1 MSEET
6 LQLTVEEQAEVRAL
20 LKSFAVGTD
29 VTKSGGS
36 QRQSWLEVDIDVID
50 EAEPG
55 TMVPWL
61 QLTPKTRRYTIV
73 RETRAVFAPYIL
85 DKIPITLSRLSEICQ
100 ELGMSVTTQKSN
112 CTICSLTMCEPIRI
126 FQIETEPTST
136 GVIITNII
144 YIV

>member
-6 LQLTVEEQAEVRAL
+6 LQLTVEEQASVRAL
-20 LKSFAVGTD
+20 LKSFAKGTD
-29 VTKSGGS
+29 STQRGT
-36 QRQSWLEVDIDVID
+36 QRQSWLEVDIDVIH

-55 TMVPWL
+55 TMVSWL

-73 RETRAVFAPYIL
+73 RETRAVFVPYIL
-85 DKIPITLSRLSEICQ
+85 DKIPITLSGLSKRCQ
-100 ELGMSVTTQKSN
+100 ELGMNVTTQKSN

-126 FQIETEPTST
+126 FQIETEPRIT

>member
-6 LQLTVEEQAEVRAL
+6 LELTVEEQASVRAL
-20 LKSFAVGTD
+20 LGSFAKGADGTKRR
-29 VTKSGGS
+29 T

-55 TMVPWL
+55 TMVSWL

-73 RETRAVFAPYIL
+73 RETRAVFGPYIL
-85 DKIPITLSRLSEICQ
+85 DKIPITLAGLSKRCQ

-126 FQIETEPTST
+126 FQIETEPRIT
-136 GVIITNII
+136 GIIITNII